1 VSSESI
7 QIIANN
13 NYEGLQHLN
22 FIFSQ
27 KNSVQKSKELVDDET
42 DPKVRRYV
50 GIFYITRVR
59 SSRLLLAMHN

>member
-1 VSSESI
+1 MSSESI

-27 KNSVQKSKELVDDET
+27 KNSVQN
-42 DPKVRRYV
+42 PKNWLMMKLTIGKKVCQD
-50 GIFYITRVR
+50 FLHDMR
-59 SSRLLLAMHN
+59 SQFTPAASYA

>member
-22 FIFSQ
+22 FIFPQ
-27 KNSVQKSKELVDDET
+27 KNSVQKSKEVVDDET

-50 GIFYITRVR
+50 RIFYITHV
-59 SSRLLLAMHN
+59 

>member
-22 FIFSQ
+22 FIFPQ
-27 KNSVQKSKELVDDET
+27 KNSVQKSKEVVDDET

-50 GIFYITRVR
+50 GIFYITHV
-59 SSRLLLAMHN
+59 